1 MESIL
6 EMKYKEYKSILN
18 EYSNEIEINKSRFI
32 ANIKYCE
39 TEEES
44 LAFIDEIR
52 KMHRD
57 ATHNCTAYINGDISN
72 IQRYNDDGEPQ
83 GTAGIPML
91 EVLKKEELTN
101 LCVVVTRYFGG
112 KKLGASGL
120 IRAYGGAV
128 SDVLRVSEIIEFKN
142 YYKVRLVFDYNFLGK
157 IDNYIGEQN
166 FYIKQRDYLEKIENI
181 MYISV
186 LKYQKF
192 KEQLFEITS
201 ANIDIKIIDEV
212 LLKVR
217 NGEIIGL

>member
-1 MESIL
+1 
-6 EMKYKEYKSILN
+6 MKYKEYKSILN
-18 EYSNEIEINKSRFI
+18 EYSSEIEINRSRFI
-32 ANIKYCE
+32 SNIKYCE

-44 LAFIDEIR
+44 LAFIEKIS
-52 KMHRD
+52 KKYRD

-142 YYKVRLVFDYNFLGK
+142 
-157 IDNYIGEQN
+157 
-166 FYIKQRDYLEKIENI
+166 
-181 MYISV
+181 
-186 LKYQKF
+186 
-192 KEQLFEITS
+192 
-201 ANIDIKIIDEV
+201 
-212 LLKVR
+212 
-217 NGEIIGL
+217 